1 MKILAH
7 TCFIG
12 VTGYANHAKSFFCAL
27 NKYHTVKVRN
37 STIGGGWKG
46 MNNTPHDNEPYITD
60 EMKDMLILQTLINGD
75 GSRSDYPIYD
85 YDGHYVPD
93 VHIVLVDTNNHYFYD
108 DYKGYKIAY
117 NVWESTRYPDNFFQR
132 LHYFD
137 EVWVPT
143 QWQFDCLVEQ
153 GYPSHKI
160 SIVPEGVDV
169 EIFKPLSKVPK
180 KDKFRFLHFGRWDYR
195 KGTTEVLRTFGEVFS
210 GRTDVEMIVSVENP
224 YPYDGMKTTE
234 ERVEFHKINTE
245 NIKFIKFT
253 PREEYVKYL
262 QEGDVFVTC
271 TYDRGKL
278 TGIFEAWYDFMKGH
292 IAMRAI
298 CRDDKTRWRY
308 EYDRKGRLEV
318 FIVYDNEGQE
328 YEKITYS
335 YVRGKRYEV
344 CVNFVTGRVTH
355 DWSRRPRE
363 TI

>member
-60 EMKDMLILQTLINGD
+60 EMKDMLILQTLINND
-75 GSRSDYPIYD
+75 NSRSDTPIYGYKGD
-85 YDGHYVPD
+85 FIPD

-108 DYKGYKIAY
+108 NYEGYKIAY

-169 EIFKPLSKVPK
+169 DTFKPLTKVSK

-195 KGTTEVLRTFGEVFS
+195 KGTTEVLRAFSETFKD
-210 GRTDVEMIVSVENP
+210 RDDVELIASVENP
-224 YPYDGMKTTE
+224 YPFDGLKTTE
-234 ERVEFHKINTE
+234 DRVKHHNIDTT

-253 PREEYVKYL
+253 P
-262 QEGDVFVTC
+262 
-271 TYDRGKL
+271 
-278 TGIFEAWYDFMKGH
+278 
-292 IAMRAI
+292 
-298 CRDDKTRWRY
+298 
-308 EYDRKGRLEV
+308 
-318 FIVYDNEGQE
+318 
-328 YEKITYS
+328 
-335 YVRGKRYEV
+335 
-344 CVNFVTGRVTH
+344 
-355 DWSRRPRE
+355 
-363 TI
+363 